1 MNGKEVLE
9 GYNLAIILCGIAAG
23 TIARFVTIRI
33 DARQVPSYPNAYL
46 IHLVTGFIASALGS
60 VAVPALLAK
69 DFTAFT
75 FLALAVQH
83 FREVRKQEQ
92 ESLETLES
100 AEMAERGE
108 GYIDGIAKTYESRN
122 YISLLTALGT
132 VSVLTAMGLK
142 QIAANLA
149 LAAAIGT
156 ILIWLLVRFTSGKR
170 IGDLC
175 DLSLGKIEVKD
186 GSLYVDGIYVTNQ
199 LGTEKAQKLFREE
212 GVSVVVKPRM
222 EKHRVIVEQAGQR
235 KAMMFDAARSFGVKQ
250 YKFTEREM
258 SDGRVVIA
266 FVPILP
272 DPKGIMD
279 AIRAT
284 PVLESGRKRRVGFE
298 PKKGA

>member
-1 MNGKEVLE
+1 MNGKEMLE
-9 GYNLAIILCGIAAG
+9 GYDLAIILCGIAAG

-60 VAVPALLAK
+60 VAIPALIAK

-92 ESLETLES
+92 ESLMTLENS
-100 AEMAERGE
+100 EMAERGD
-108 GYIDGIAKTYESRN
+108 GYIDGRN

-132 VSVLTAMGLK
+132 VGVLTAVGLK
-142 QIAANLA
+142 QLTANLLIAAA
-149 LAAAIGT
+149 SGA
-156 ILIWLLVRFTSGKR
+156 ILIFLLVRFTKGKR

-175 DLSLGKIEVKD
+175 DLSIGKIEVAD

-199 LGTEKAQKLFREE
+199 LGTEKSQKLFREE
-212 GVSVVVKPRM
+212 GVSVVVKPRL
-222 EKHRVIVEQAGQR
+222 EKHRLIVEQAGQR
-235 KAMMFDAARSFGVKQ
+235 KAMLFDAARSFGVKQ

-258 SDGRVVIA
+258 ADGRVVIA

-284 PVLESGRKRRVGFE
+284 PVLESGRKRRRGGE
-298 PKKGA
+298 KGV